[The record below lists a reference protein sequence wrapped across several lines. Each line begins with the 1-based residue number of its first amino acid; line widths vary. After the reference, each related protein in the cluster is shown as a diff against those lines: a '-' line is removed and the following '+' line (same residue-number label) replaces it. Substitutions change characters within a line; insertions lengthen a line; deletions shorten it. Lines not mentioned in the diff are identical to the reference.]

1 MWPVASWY
9 HKAHGEKIHFV
20 VSKNYY
26 MYPKVKR
33 FLEHQKF
40 CERVTLVDVDANAWD
55 EENWRFDPSD
65 FGIEG
70 EYYNFGF
77 QSHID
82 VYMSEYFAG
91 LHDDLDYD
99 RDMELRL
106 IEFPDT
112 EIPKKV
118 TIPVRRK
125 RVFSLKKWRPTMP
138 SDVVSLDTSE
148 TFEKNVYKAY
158 HAEERYLGSSS
169 LPIILDLLG
178 KTSTIYG
185 SVHIKATP
193 YVFYKLSHKIM

>member
-1 MWPVASWY
+1 
-9 HKAHGEKIHFV
+9 
-20 VSKNYY
+20 
-26 MYPKVKR
+26 MYPRVKR
-33 FLEHQKF
+33 LLEHQEF
-40 CERVTLVDVDANAWD
+40 CEGVTLVNAGNNPWN
-55 EENWRFDPSD
+55 EEHWQFDPCD

-77 QSHID
+77 QPHNPNID

-99 RDMELRL
+99 RNMKLRL

-138 SDVVSLDTSE
+138 SDVVTLDVSE

-193 YVFYKLSHKIM
+193 HVFYKLPHKII